1 MLENGA
7 LSFFPILSSTK
18 TPTCDMAKLCNR
30 VLKLLIGND
39 YSLKDSFSFD
49 RQVIGR
55 TQYIIFHDKFEPFRR
70 TFGEETE
77 LYSNHSD
84 VNFLIS
90 FRLEPWC
97 YIETF
102 LGNFCEKKKNCWR
115 FLRRRKLVSSLEIT
129 HQSCDPVNDIINC
142 HHFTR
147 GRYSLYEFQ
156 DYTISISWNNRG
168 GCTPPFLTSV

>member
-18 TPTCDMAKLCNR
+18 TPTYDMAKLCNR

-90 FRLEPWC
+90 FRLETWC
-97 YIETF
+97 YIENF
-102 LGNFCEKKKNCWR
+102 LGNFCEKKKIIADVFYAGKNC
-115 FLRRRKLVSSLEIT
+115 FLVWKLHTSHVP
-129 HQSCDPVNDIINC
+129 QSMTLSIVIISQEVGIPCMN
-142 HHFTR
+142 FKIIP
-147 GRYSLYEFQ
+147 Y
-156 DYTISISWNNRG
+156 
-168 GCTPPFLTSV
+168 P

>member
-7 LSFFPILSSTK
+7 LSFCPILSSTK

-90 FRLEPWC
+90 FRLETWC

-156 DYTISISWNNRG
+156 DYRG
-168 GCTPPFLTSV
+168 GCTPPFFTSV

>member
-1 MLENGA
+1 MGHYHC
-7 LSFFPILSSTK
+7 PILSSAK
-18 TPTCDMAKLCNR
+18 TPTYDMAKLCNR
-30 VLKLLIGND
+30 VLKLQIGND

-55 TQYIIFHDKFEPFRR
+55 SQYIIFHDKFEPFRR

-90 FRLEPWC
+90 FRLETWC

-102 LGNFCEKKKNCWR
+102 LGNFCEKKKKIADVFYAGENW
-115 FLRRRKLVSSLEIT
+115 FLVWKLHTSHVT
-129 HQSCDPVNDIINC
+129 QSMTLSIVIISQEV
-142 HHFTR
+142 
-147 GRYSLYEFQ
+147 G
-156 DYTISISWNNRG
+156 IP
-168 GCTPPFLTSV
+168 CTNFKIIPYP

>member
-1 MLENGA
+1 
-7 LSFFPILSSTK
+7 
-18 TPTCDMAKLCNR
+18 MAKLCNR

-90 FRLEPWC
+90 FRLEIWC

-102 LGNFCEKKKNCWR
+102 LGNFCEKKK
-115 FLRRRKLVSSLEIT
+115 KLLT
-129 HQSCDPVNDIINC
+129 F
-142 HHFTR
+142 FTPAKI
-147 GRYSLYEFQ
+147 GF
-156 DYTISISWNNRG
+156 
-168 GCTPPFLTSV
+168 